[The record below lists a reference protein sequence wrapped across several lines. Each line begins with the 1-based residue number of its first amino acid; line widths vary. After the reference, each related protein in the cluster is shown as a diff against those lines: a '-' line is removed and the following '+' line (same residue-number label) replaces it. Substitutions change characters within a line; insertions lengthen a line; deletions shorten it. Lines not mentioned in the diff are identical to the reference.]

1 MRILSDYIFHLEAK
15 FEGDVGVLQ
24 RKQIEVTDIV
34 HIGKESN
41 NLSIDEELDD
51 ESYQIY
57 EDPSK
62 LDTEFSKIADKVLK
76 LKPKDVKS
84 LGITKPTLWRAQRK
98 IESNQINRISDR
110 IKNLFVDFFAVE
122 SNQSEINRDVHII
135 VVAAVSVTSA
145 EINFSSFGVNEQI
158 VQV

>member
-1 MRILSDYIFHLEAK
+1 MASSERKFRGKEYWKTFWETFSDYISHPEAK
-15 FEGDVGVLQ
+15 FDGDIGVLQ

-41 NLSIDEELDD
+41 NLSIDEELDE

-57 EDPSK
+57 EDPNK

-84 LGITKPTLWRAQRK
+84 LGITKPTLWRAQKK
-98 IESNQINRISDR
+98 IESNQVNRISDR
-110 IKNLFVDFFAVE
+110 IKSLLI
-122 SNQSEINRDVHII
+122 SYIN
-135 VVAAVSVTSA
+135 
-145 EINFSSFGVNEQI
+145 
-158 VQV
+158 